1 MIPIDY
7 NPIIIALIG
16 LISTV
21 IVTLIPVAVNAFFNA
36 QTAKLT
42 KLKTAM
48 ENNEVIAQNAVL
60 LIQQTYGALANSV
73 KLQLA
78 FQRASALLNL
88 PDDTIRDLLNTA
100 VGAMKLAWGT
110 DWDLLGSKP
119 EPALPTPPTDPD
131 TLPLP

>member
-1 MIPIDY
+1 MAIDWT
-7 NPIIIALIG
+7 PVAIAIIA

-21 IVTLIPVAVNAFFNA
+21 IVTLVPIFITAFFA
-36 QTAKLT
+36 AHTAKLT
-42 KLKTAM
+42 QLKVTM

-88 PDDTIRDLLNTA
+88 PDDTIKDLLNTA